1 MSFYTWG
8 FIVSS
13 SGFSCPRQRLPTS
26 GLERLSLSGEFV
38 TAEDRSSCSA
48 SGDFTRFSFALI
60 FFNNRILRGA
70 YVAAPIFLFLNLLS
84 LSWLNQELEMEEQ
97 WSRYY
102 ALPWTIVQ
110 ALVHGRL
117 QWTSTGPAV
126 YFIFILSLL
135 LASRILA

>member
-1 MSFYTWG
+1 
-8 FIVSS
+8 
-13 SGFSCPRQRLPTS
+13 
-26 GLERLSLSGEFV
+26 
-38 TAEDRSSCSA
+38 
-48 SGDFTRFSFALI
+48 
-60 FFNNRILRGA
+60 
-70 YVAAPIFLFLNLLS
+70 VAAPIFLFFNLLS

-97 WSRYY
+97 WARYY

>member
-1 MSFYTWG
+1 M
-8 FIVSS
+8 
-13 SGFSCPRQRLPTS
+13 
-26 GLERLSLSGEFV
+26 
-38 TAEDRSSCSA
+38 
-48 SGDFTRFSFALI
+48 
-60 FFNNRILRGA
+60 
-70 YVAAPIFLFLNLLS
+70 AAPIFLFLNLLS

-117 QWTSTGPAV
+117 QWTRTGPAV
-126 YFIFILSLL
+126 YFLFILSLL